1 MKMQGITN
9 SEREWLFMI
18 KVTNHIGTI
27 GVSAKYLRTLI
38 SQTAQSCFGVSGMNS
53 YGAVQSMNS
62 IIKKDGAEN
71 NGVII
76 RQKGNKLVIDLH
88 ITVTYGLNIGAVT
101 ESIIHKVSYVLTEKA
116 GIEVDAVNVYVD
128 GLVD

>member
-1 MKMQGITN
+1 
-9 SEREWLFMI
+9 MI

-27 GVSAKYLRTLI
+27 GVSTRYLRSLI
-38 SQTAQSCFGVSGMNS
+38 SQTAESCFGVSAMNF
-53 YGAVQSMNS
+53 YGAVQSMNNML
-62 IIKKDGAEN
+62 KKGRAMN

-76 RQKGNKLVIDLH
+76 RQKDNKLVIDLH
-88 ITVTYGLNIGAVT
+88 ITVSYGVNISAVT

-116 GIEVDAVNVYVD
+116 GIEVDAVNVFVD